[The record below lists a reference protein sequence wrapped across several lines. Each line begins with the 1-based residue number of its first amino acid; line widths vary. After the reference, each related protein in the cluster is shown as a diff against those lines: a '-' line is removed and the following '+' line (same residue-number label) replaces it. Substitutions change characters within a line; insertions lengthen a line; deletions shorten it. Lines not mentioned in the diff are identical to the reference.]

1 MLRPGPGSTFRDP
14 ALSCALT
21 LIFCPPQLLPVLP
34 TFGGDPT
41 GRAAWG
47 QKIKVNAQGRGPSS
61 VAWLPS
67 AVETCGIGTM
77 AAGAVRH

>member
-1 MLRPGPGSTFRDP
+1 MLGPGPGSTFRDP

-41 GRAAWG
+41 GRAAWE
-47 QKIKVNAQGRGPSS
+47 QKIKVKAQESAGSRKAPPGPGQSIE
-61 VAWLPS
+61 P
-67 AVETCGIGTM
+67 
-77 AAGAVRH
+77 